1 MTTFESPAR
10 VEVRGRF
17 HRSVQLIRDW
27 QGPPDLQDYL
37 ITPTVRDLTQRI
49 VRELQAPGGTRAWSI
64 TGPYGTGKSA
74 FALFLTRFLANRL
87 NGFPEAGFL
96 RQSLPLGN
104 QSFFPILLV
113 GERAPLKPA
122 LLRALS
128 STFVLT
134 NHALACEIKEAAQ
147 QNRIDDATV
156 IRYFERAAEEVKRHG
171 YKGLL
176 IVVDEFGKFLEYAAS
191 NLHCSHSVNWP

>member
-74 FALFLTRFLANRL
+74 FALFLTKILTNRL
-87 NGFPEAGFL
+87 NGIPEAGLL
-96 RQSLPLGN
+96 RKGLHLGK
-104 QSFFPILLV
+104 QKFFPVLLV
-113 GERAPLKPA
+113 GERAPLKPS

-128 STFVLT
+128 STLASID
-134 NHALACEIKEAAQ
+134 HALAREVEEISQ
-147 QNRIDDATV
+147 QNLIDDSAV